1 MGSSTSASTVPS
13 NDIVTRY
20 RYVVP
25 SSKPRARA
33 TSGPRGRVK
42 NQNPPAVSAA
52 ARTITA
58 TIRDGRGRGGA
69 GGEDSAS
76 GSIMTSSSV
85 HLAPAGD
92 REHRAEIAHVLGHQG
107 IVLERGQVRG
117 GSRLQPPLLLQVRQP
132 RGPDGAQ
139 PNGLEAGHSLA
150 GVVVMLQGPDRQ
162 HRVERRD
169 RGVRSGT
176 DLEASGDGRAKR
188 VHARR
193 PLFAQPSLVHSARVP
208 PRGVER
214 RLDRDR
220 QAQGAGPSASAY
232 GIDSAAVW
240 APIEPSRKRSP
251 PMRCCPRSP
260 TTHGRSRSAT

>member
-25 SSKPRARA
+25 SSKKRARA
-33 TSGPRGRVK
+33 TSGPRGRVR
-42 NQNPPAVSAA
+42 NQTPPAVSAA

-58 TIRDGRGRGGA
+58 TIRDGRGRSDA

-76 GSIMTSSSV
+76 GSIMASSGV

-92 REHRAEIAHVLGHQG
+92 REHRTEVAHVLGRQG

-139 PNGLEAGHSLA
+139 PDGLEAGHSLA
-150 GVVVMLQGPDRQ
+150 GGGGMLPGPNPQ
-162 HRVERRD
+162 HRGERGD
-169 RGVRSGT
+169 PGV
-176 DLEASGDGRAKR
+176 
-188 VHARR
+188 
-193 PLFAQPSLVHSARVP
+193 
-208 PRGVER
+208 
-214 RLDRDR
+214 
-220 QAQGAGPSASAY
+220 GAG
-232 GIDSAAVW
+232 
-240 APIEPSRKRSP
+240 
-251 PMRCCPRSP
+251 
-260 TTHGRSRSAT
+260 THP